1 MQQRKMY
8 ARRTNDFKDGKQDVK
23 KRDRQSCRWSLN
35 SIKTAKRSIQR
46 SGLYE
51 KTFYS
56 IKWINMPRT
65 QHTAKEI
72 KANINQYDE
81 ENDIN
86 ELKRKLK
93 YKRERLKAVWEKVD
107 WWWREYDRLLI
118 EINQICDRIRELEF

>member
-1 MQQRKMY
+1 
-8 ARRTNDFKDGKQDVK
+8 
-23 KRDRQSCRWSLN
+23 
-35 SIKTAKRSIQR
+35 
-46 SGLYE
+46 
-51 KTFYS
+51 
-56 IKWINMPRT
+56 MPRT

-107 WWWREYDRLLI
+107 WWWREYDMLLR

>member
-8 ARRTNDFKDGKQDVK
+8 ARRVNDFKDGKQDVK

-35 SIKTAKRSIQR
+35 SIKTAKGSIQR

-107 WWWREYDRLLI
+107 WWWREYDRLLR